1 MSPYANIRV
10 YGRVLLH
17 NFYIG
22 SLFLAG
28 ECYKSD
34 EEPPLLNTGSKL
46 TQGKDLVDES
56 PDDGQR
62 ENGLARGIRER
73 LSEVSQYFS
82 VTGATKII
90 RRYFA
95 MNAFDG
101 AMTSLGVVMGAWL
114 GHIEDPRSIIGVIIT
129 GGVAMMVSGFSG
141 TYMTESAE
149 RNHSLNELE
158 DAMLIN
164 LDDTIYGQASRF
176 VSIFAALV
184 DGSAPFFASIPAVVP
199 FMLVPSML
207 GLELAF
213 IISAGMC
220 MLTLFALG
228 VYLGTISGENI
239 IISGAK
245 MVVSGIA
252 VAIIAL
258 LLNAH

>member
-1 MSPYANIRV
+1 MEDSP
-10 YGRVLLH
+10 
-17 NFYIG
+17 
-22 SLFLAG
+22 
-28 ECYKSD
+28 E
-34 EEPPLLNTGSKL
+34 
-46 TQGKDLVDES
+46 
-56 PDDGQR
+56 DGQR
-62 ENGLARGIRER
+62 ENGIARSIREK
-73 LSEVSQYFS
+73 LSEVSQYFA
-82 VTGATKII
+82 VTGAQKII

-114 GHIEDPRSIIGVIIT
+114 GEITDPRSIIGVIIT

-176 VSIFAALV
+176 VSIFAAIV
-184 DGSAPFFASIPAVVP
+184 DGSAPFLASIPAVIP
-199 FMLVPSML
+199 FLLVSSL
-207 GLELAF
+207 GLQVAF
-213 IISAGMC
+213 IISAAAC

>member
-1 MSPYANIRV
+1 M
-10 YGRVLLH
+10 
-17 NFYIG
+17 
-22 SLFLAG
+22 
-28 ECYKSD
+28 D
-34 EEPPLLNTGSKL
+34 ETSE
-46 TQGKDLVDES
+46 
-56 PDDGQR
+56 DGQR
-62 ENGLARGIRER
+62 ENGIARSVREK
-73 LSEVSQYFS
+73 LSEISQYFA
-82 VTGATKII
+82 VTGAIKII

-114 GHIEDPRSIIGVIIT
+114 GNINDTKSIIGVIIT

-176 VSIFAALV
+176 VSIFAAVV
-184 DGSAPFFASIPAVVP
+184 DGLAPFLASIPSVIP
-199 FMLVPSML
+199 FLLVPALL
-207 GLELAF
+207 GLQTAF
-213 IISAGMC
+213 IISATAC
-220 MLTLFALG
+220 MVTLFALG
-228 VYLGTISGENI
+228 VYLGTISGENVA
-239 IISGAK
+239 ISGAK

>member
-1 MSPYANIRV
+1 M
-10 YGRVLLH
+10 
-17 NFYIG
+17 
-22 SLFLAG
+22 
-28 ECYKSD
+28 E
-34 EEPPLLNTGSKL
+34 
-46 TQGKDLVDES
+46 ES

-62 ENGLARGIRER
+62 ENGIARSIREKI
-73 LSEVSQYFS
+73 SEVSQYFA
-82 VTGATKII
+82 VTGAQKII

-114 GHIEDPRSIIGVIIT
+114 GGITDTRIIIGVIIT

-176 VSIFAALV
+176 VSIFAAIV
-184 DGSAPFFASIPAVVP
+184 DGSAPFLASIPSVIP
-199 FMLVPSML
+199 FLLVPSVL
-207 GLELAF
+207 AIQTAF
-213 IISAGMC
+213 IVSAAASL
-220 MLTLFALG
+220 LTLFSLG
-228 VYLGTISGENI
+228 VYLGTISGDNI
-239 IISGAK
+239 FISGAK

>member
-1 MSPYANIRV
+1 M
-10 YGRVLLH
+10 
-17 NFYIG
+17 
-22 SLFLAG
+22 
-28 ECYKSD
+28 
-34 EEPPLLNTGSKL
+34 
-46 TQGKDLVDES
+46 DES
-56 PDDGQR
+56 PEDGQR
-62 ENGLARGIRER
+62 ENGIARSIREKI
-73 LSEVSQYFS
+73 SEVSQYFA
-82 VTGATKII
+82 VTGAQKII

-114 GHIEDPRSIIGVIIT
+114 GNITDPRSIIGVIIT

-164 LDDTIYGQASRF
+164 LDNTIYGQASRF

-184 DGSAPFFASIPAVVP
+184 DGSAPFFASIPAVIP
-199 FMLVPSML
+199 FLLVPSVL
-207 GLELAF
+207 TIQTAF
-213 IISAGMC
+213 ILSSGAC
-220 MLTLFALG
+220 LLTLFALG
-228 VYLGTISGENI
+228 VYLGTISGDNV

-245 MVVSGIA
+245 MVISGIA